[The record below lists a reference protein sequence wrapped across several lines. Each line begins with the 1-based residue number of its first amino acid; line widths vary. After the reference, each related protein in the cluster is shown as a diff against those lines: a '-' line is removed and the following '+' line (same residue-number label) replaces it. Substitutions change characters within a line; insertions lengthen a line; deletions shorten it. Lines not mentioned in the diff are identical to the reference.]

1 MRKRQGNLKGSIR
14 TLRNGVWYTDKELAK
29 VAMRK
34 IAVESGEGYNEGRL
48 VGYSVPPVT
57 VSESAVAERRA
68 KREADE
74 ARRLAAK
81 LADDKRKY
89 VVVPST
95 TELELAMAAAA
106 REAREMARRSAKR
119 AEFAHRVNVARIK
132 RAMSGAL

>member
-81 LADDKRKY
+81 LVDVKRKY

-95 TELELAMAAAA
+95 TELELAMDAAA
-106 REAREMARRSAKR
+106 REACRRSAAK
-119 AEFAHRVNVARIK
+119 AAFAHRVNVARIK

>member
-34 IAVESGEGYNEGRL
+34 IAIESGEGYNEGRL
-48 VGYSVPPVT
+48 MGYSVSPVT

-95 TELELAMAAAA
+95 TELELAMDAAA
-106 REAREMARRSAKR
+106 REARRRSAAK
-119 AEFAHRVNVARIK
+119 AAFAHKVNVARIK